1 MDEQH
6 LIREAERIHR
16 ETLVLDAHFDLA
28 MDLMDRTERG
38 EEKVFRNVFDGPFL
52 EGGVDCVVSSIFVSQ
67 RFLPEQALRRGL
79 DQVECLRREIELWP
93 ERLAFC
99 TTVEEI
105 RNAAASGHLA
115 IMLSFEGAEPIGND
129 IRLLSV
135 FHRLGVRGLGLVWS
149 RRNYLADGCPF
160 NPVEAGK
167 PGGLTDLG
175 VKVVREAERLGM
187 WIDVSHLNDE
197 GFYDVMELSKKPVI
211 ASHSNCRKLVPSPRN
226 LTDDQIRI
234 LAKKGGVMGMNG
246 CSIFVGNG
254 PGPFSAR
261 DLAEHVDH
269 VAKIAGIEHVGLGLD
284 FCDGFPPPPG
294 ESDLL
299 PSRDVIA
306 GHGRIPE
313 LTAELLNRGYS
324 KNHIGLVL
332 GGNLLRV
339 LEEVLEP

>member
-28 MDLMDRTERG
+28 MDLLDRTERG
-38 EEKVFRNVFDGPFL
+38 EKDVFRTVFDPPFR
-52 EGGVDCVVSSIFVSQ
+52 EGGVDCVVSSIFVS
-67 RFLPEQALRRGL
+67 RGHLPEQALRRGL
-79 DQVECLRREIELWP
+79 DQVECLRQEIEQWP
-93 ERLAFC
+93 ERLALC
-99 TTVEEI
+99 TTVEDI
-105 RNAAASGHLA
+105 RNASASDRLA
-115 IMLSFEGAEPIGND
+115 IMLSFEGAEPMGND

-160 NPVEAGK
+160 TTVEAGR

-175 VKVVREAERLGM
+175 VKAVREAERLGM

-197 GFYDVMELSKKPVI
+197 GFYDVMEISKKPVI

-226 LTDDQIRI
+226 LTDDQIRT
-234 LAKKGGVMGMNG
+234 LARKGGVMGMNG

-261 DLAEHVDH
+261 DLADHVDH
-269 VAKIAGIEHVGLGLD
+269 VAKVAGIEHVGLGLD
-284 FCDGFPPPPG
+284 FCDGFPAPPG

-306 GHGRIPE
+306 GHGRIVE
-313 LTAELLNRGYS
+313 LTAELLERGYS
-324 KNHIGLVL
+324 KNHIGLAL
-332 GGNLLRV
+332 GGNFMRV
-339 LEEVLEP
+339 LGEVLVP